1 MYRPTVKKMYMP
13 RQSVPKMC
21 MPHQTVHKMYI
32 LRQTVLKMY
41 MPARQSLKCTCIGW
55 KWLKAKH
62 LPVLACNDV
71 HVLYANQRTEDIHN
85 TPTSCKCVTLHGYY
99 NHHRG
104 NYACT
109 QVSAPNPRTLCSQ
122 YTTGDCTQQP
132 TVTIA
137 TCSEQIMPVVLHSAC
152 CLFFMQTVCVR
163 YRDWLASSDV
173 DDAHHWVITVAAEQ
187 TFCLII
193 SLLGGSQDS
202 YLHVPHCYI
211 IRVQYGIM
219 DSV

>member
-1 MYRPTVKKMYMP
+1 MMYMYYM
-13 RQSVPKMC
+13 QTNAPKTYIIHLHHANASLC
-21 MPHQTVHKMYI
+21 MVITYH
-32 LRQTVLKMY
+32 
-41 MPARQSLKCTCIGW
+41 
-55 KWLKAKH
+55 H
-62 LPVLACNDV
+62 L
-71 HVLYANQRTEDIHN
+71 
-85 TPTSCKCVTLHGYY
+85 
-99 NHHRG
+99 G

-109 QVSAPNPRTLCSQ
+109 QVSAPNPRTLCSP

-173 DDAHHWVITVAAEQ
+173 DDAHDWVIIVAAEHK
-187 TFCLII
+187 FCLII

-202 YLHVPHCYI
+202 YLHVPHCYN
-211 IRVQYGIM
+211 R
-219 DSV
+219 